1 MPTSLSVSSNTP
13 PHPFAL
19 KSSANFQHQQKRNSP
34 DHRRGHS
41 WVAYCGNR
49 GLSLLYDFLCAC
61 IITDSECENKQPSL
75 NTFTSFQLF
84 PSFHNLLQLFTTCSF
99 PPFSLYTYPP
109 SEPTEAVKGKRKKYC
124 SQITIKRVDLL
135 GRFLCRADR
144 LCEFSAILF
153 PPVTLDGGGGVLI
166 ESTWNLNI
174 VRGSWFKEMMSL
186 SPTPDIHGGI

>member
-61 IITDSECENKQPSL
+61 IITDLENENKQPSL

-99 PPFSLYTYPP
+99 PPFSLYTFPP
-109 SEPTEAVKGKRKKYC
+109 SELTEAVKGKRKKYC
-124 SQITIKRVDLL
+124 SHITKKEPIWKTVA
-135 GRFLCRADR
+135 CQSNR

-153 PPVTLDGGGGVLI
+153 TP
-166 ESTWNLNI
+166 W
-174 VRGSWFKEMMSL
+174 RGRWRS
-186 SPTPDIHGGI
+186 DILYNPWL